1 MKQKVKSLVSKRQV
15 DNVIDLADKNREKIS
30 HYNNRLHNLGFIK
43 STRQPTT
50 GHLATDSPTH
60 RPPNHQTSDAIT
72 ILKRLKNSNI
82 FTSQNTKTAVK
93 M

>member
-60 RPPNHQTSDAIT
+60 RPTDHRIT
-72 ILKRLKNSNI
+72 KPA
-82 FTSQNTKTAVK
+82 TQ
-93 M
+93 